1 MDFKFPVSIF
11 QFPISSFQFPV
22 SDFKFRVSA
31 AMLSDVLLKK
41 FDQVISHY
49 PLKRS
54 AIVPC
59 LLFAQD
65 EIGFISD
72 EVIEEVARRV
82 DVRPIEVIENISYYS
97 MLHRKP
103 IGKYSLQVCTNVSC
117 MVRGGE
123 EILEH
128 CKKRL
133 GIGHKETTPD
143 GLFSLEEVECLG
155 ACCGAPAMQVNYDF
169 YEDLTPEKV
178 DTLLDRLRTTAGSRE
193 GKG

>member
-1 MDFKFPVSIF
+1 
-11 QFPISSFQFPV
+11 
-22 SDFKFRVSA
+22 
-31 AMLSDVLLKK
+31 MLSDALLKK
-41 FDQVISHY
+41 FEQVISHY

-82 DVRPIEVIENISYYS
+82 DVRPIEVIENIGYYS
-97 MLHRKP
+97 MLHRNA
-103 IGKYSLQVCTNVSC
+103 IGKYNLQVCTNVSC

-169 YEDLTPEKV
+169 YEDLTPQKV

>member
-1 MDFKFPVSIF
+1 
-11 QFPISSFQFPV
+11 
-22 SDFKFRVSA
+22 
-31 AMLSDVLLKK
+31 MLSDALLKK
-41 FDQVISHY
+41 FDEVISRY

-82 DVRPIEVIENISYYS
+82 DVRPIEVIEDIGYYS

-103 IGKYSLQVCTNVSC
+103 IGKYNLQVCTNVSC

-133 GIGHKETTPD
+133 GIGHKETTAD

-169 YEDLTPEKV
+169 YEDLTPQKV
-178 DTLLDRLRTTAGSRE
+178 DTLLDRLRTTAGGRE